1 VRRFRDRSIQGKLTL
16 IMMLI
21 SGASLILAGMAFVTY
36 ELISS
41 RNETKQRLSAL
52 ADLIAANS
60 VPALATDNR
69 SAAQEMLNALR
80 SQVRAACVYTRDG
93 RIFAS
98 YRNDPHAIFPPAPDP
113 REEVYDFEGRDVV
126 LARRMRLDGEP
137 MGTLYIR
144 SDVGRTD
151 QRLRQYVR
159 IVGLVLLGSWL
170 LAWLG
175 ASMLQRVISRPILD
189 LADVVQRVRKD
200 ETYAVRAVK
209 TTGDEIGVLIDGFN
223 AMLERV
229 SEREAALEEARGL
242 LEQRVADRTKALDE
256 SERRFRSVLQNL
268 QILAVLLD
276 REGNI
281 TFCNPYLAKLTGWSD
296 QELLN
301 RDYFEILVP
310 AEERETTRAEFFRGM
325 RSASIPVH
333 AESEIQT
340 RTGERR
346 FVSWTHTVLEETGG
360 WVVGTASLG
369 IDITDQRLLED
380 RRRQSQKLEA
390 IGRLAGGVAHDFN
403 NLLTIILGYSDLTLL
418 SVTDPAAAENVQEVK
433 RAAERAAAL
442 TKQLLAFS
450 RRQVL
455 QPTVLDLHA
464 VVGDTE
470 KMLRRLIGEDIELIS
485 TAPADLGAVKADR
498 GQLEQVLVNLA
509 VNARDA
515 MPSGGRLII
524 EMANVELDA
533 AYARVHAMVQ
543 PGYYVRIAV
552 SDNGHGM
559 DLATQARIFEP
570 FFTTKKE
577 GKGTG
582 LGLATVYGIVK
593 QSGGY
598 VWVYSEPGR
607 GTTFKIYL
615 PRAFEAS
622 ELGAPTEF
630 YSTGLR
636 GTETVLLVEDDDE
649 LRRMTAEV
657 LRKFGFQVL
666 QAASAEAAMDV
677 VETCGKTIHCVLTDL
692 VLPRL
697 TGRDLADKLA
707 VTRPAIRIVFMSGY
721 ADAAAQHLGL
731 LEIDQPFLSKPF
743 TPDLLVRKLRDILDA
758 PASS

>member
-1 VRRFRDRSIQGKLTL
+1 LTL

-21 SGASLILAGMAFVTY
+21 SGASLILAGTAFVTY
-36 ELISS
+36 ELITF
-41 RNETKQRLSAL
+41 RLETPRRLEAL

-60 VPALATDNR
+60 IPALTVDNR
-69 SAAQEMLNALR
+69 SAAQDMLNALNA
-80 SQVRAACVYTRDG
+80 QEHVRAACVYTRDG

-98 YRNDPHAIFPPAPDP
+98 YRKDPYAVFPPAPDP
-113 REEVYDFEGRDVV
+113 RGDLYDFEGGDVV

-137 MGTLYIR
+137 VGTLYIR
-144 SDVGRTD
+144 SDVRRT
-151 QRLRQYVR
+151 YVR
-159 IVGLVLLGSWL
+159 LWRYVGIVTLVLLGSWL
-170 LAWLG
+170 LAWLLS
-175 ASMLQRVISRPILD
+175 SMLQRVISRPILD
-189 LADVVQRVRKD
+189 LADVAQRVRKD

-209 TTGDEIGVLIDGFN
+209 RSGDEIGVLIDGFN

-229 SEREAALEEARGL
+229 AERETALEEARGL
-242 LEQRVADRTKALDE
+242 LEQRVDDRTKALHE

-268 QILAVLLD
+268 QLVALLLD
-276 REGNI
+276 RDGSI
-281 TFCNPYLAKLTGWSD
+281 TFCNPYLAQLTGWSD
-296 QELLN
+296 RELLDH
-301 RDYFEILVP
+301 DYFELLVP
-310 AEERETTRAEFFRGM
+310 AEDRDAARAEYFRGM
-325 RSASIPVH
+325 RSGSIPVH
-333 AESEIQT
+333 AESEVTT

-346 FVSWTHTVLEETGG
+346 FVSWTHTVLEEAGG
-360 WVVGTASLG
+360 WIVGMASLG
-369 IDITDQRLLED
+369 IDITEQRLLEE

-390 IGRLAGGVAHDFN
+390 VGRLAGGVAHDFN

-418 SVTDPAAAENVQEVK
+418 SVTDPTVAENVHEVK

-455 QPTVLDLHA
+455 QPTVLDLNV

-470 KMLRRLIGEDIELIS
+470 KMLRRLIGEDIELRS
-485 TAPADLGAVKADR
+485 TAAPELGAVKADR

-515 MPSGGRLII
+515 MPSGGRLLI

-543 PGYYVRIAV
+543 PGHYVRLSV
-552 SDNGHGM
+552 SDTGHGM
-559 DLATQARIFEP
+559 DPATQARIFEP

-615 PRAFEAS
+615 PRVFEAS
-622 ELGAPTEF
+622 ERGAPASL
-630 YSTGLR
+630 YPAGLR
-636 GTETVLLVEDDDE
+636 GTETVLLVEDDEE
-649 LRRMTAEV
+649 LRKMTAEV
-657 LRKFGFQVL
+657 LRRFGFDVMQVS
-666 QAASAEAAMDV
+666 SAEDALDL
-677 VETCGKTIHCVLTDL
+677 VETCGKPIHIVLTDL

-697 TGRDLADKLA
+697 TGRDLADQLA
-707 VTRPAIRIVFMSGY
+707 VTRPKIRVVFMSGY
-721 ADAAAQHLGL
+721 ADQAAQHLGL
-731 LEIDQPFLSKPF
+731 LEVDQPFLSKPF
-743 TPDLLVRKLRDILDA
+743 TPDLLVRKLRDVLDA
-758 PASS
+758 PAGG